1 MIRLLDHV
9 FFYSLWYSKLKNYWD
24 ALFKVCGQGGG
35 GLIFHAYLCAGAQSL
50 TSK

>member
-35 GLIFHAYLCAGAQSL
+35 LIFRAYLCAGAQSL